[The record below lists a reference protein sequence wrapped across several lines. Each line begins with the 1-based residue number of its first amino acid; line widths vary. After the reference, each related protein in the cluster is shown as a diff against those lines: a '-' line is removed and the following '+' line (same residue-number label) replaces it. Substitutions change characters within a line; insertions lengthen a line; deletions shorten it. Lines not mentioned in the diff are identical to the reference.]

1 MDSVKKDLSD
11 SKMDKSSIQV
21 LVGESVA
28 TEKKSSASAMEPVPP
43 PPPLPSFL
51 LQPLKTNRPS
61 RLPLMSTNQN
71 ISLILN
77 IISTEKTPY
86 DPIAELKKTMK

>member
-51 LQPLKTNRPS
+51 LQPLKTNRSS